1 MGITGIIAIVVLIIL
16 MATCYM
22 VISGIRQRNRQ
33 KVILSIIGFATL
45 IACLYFGLT
54 AFITSM

>member
-1 MGITGIIAIVVLIIL
+1 MGITGIIAIAILIML

-22 VISGIRQRNRQ
+22 TISGIRQRNRQ
-33 KVILSIIGFATL
+33 RVIFSIVGFVAL
-45 IACLYFGLT
+45 IVCIYFGLT

>member
-33 KVILSIIGFATL
+33 KVILSIIGFAAL

>member
-1 MGITGIIAIVVLIIL
+1 MGITGIIAIAILIML

-22 VISGIRQRNRQ
+22 TISGIRQRNRQ
-33 KVILSIIGFATL
+33 KVIFSIVGFVAV
-45 IACLYFGLT
+45 IVCIYFGLT